1 MLGKILN
8 PLKWQYLSKLKN
20 FLISRLVLG
29 RCIATMPEICS
40 ALETPWV
47 TMIWQAALF
56 SSSSCSRSLGGWTW
70 EHLAS
75 EGLITDLL
83 FLVVRTSVII
93 FRESGGET
101 MGLSPQKH

>member
-1 MLGKILN
+1 
-8 PLKWQYLSKLKN
+8 
-20 FLISRLVLG
+20 
-29 RCIATMPEICS
+29 MPEICS

-93 FRESGGET
+93 FRVWGRDYGPKPTKALRLPIKELKWEFDAFGGDS
-101 MGLSPQKH
+101 L